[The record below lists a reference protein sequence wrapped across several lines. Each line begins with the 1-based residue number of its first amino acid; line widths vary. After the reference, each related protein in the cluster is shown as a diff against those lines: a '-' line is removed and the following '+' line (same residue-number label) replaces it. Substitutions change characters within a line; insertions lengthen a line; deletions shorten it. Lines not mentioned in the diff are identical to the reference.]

1 MHGFRISDKPEP
13 GLVLRFCLDFVG
25 QAQAP
30 HGKTTWCHLTMK
42 HWFIHW
48 KIIIYMSLR
57 CMVLS
62 QALAKIH
69 TISMAILIGKTCIL
83 VFYRHI
89 VLSFHRSIYLSI
101 YLTTYQPIQLS
112 SYLRINLSTYLP
124 IYLSTYPLVYLSTC
138 LPTNLSTYWSI
149 YLLPIY
155 LFNGHFRNLNW
166 RHLPYIRLM

>member
-1 MHGFRISDKPEP
+1 
-13 GLVLRFCLDFVG
+13 
-25 QAQAP
+25 
-30 HGKTTWCHLTMK
+30 
-42 HWFIHW
+42 
-48 KIIIYMSLR
+48 MSLR

-112 SYLRINLSTYLP
+112 SYLPIYQPIYLPTYLP
-124 IYLSTYPLVYLSTC
+124 IYPSIGLSIY
-138 LPTNLSTYWSI
+138 LPTNQSTYLLI
-149 YLLPIY
+149 YLPTTYLPIQWPFHEPKLEAPTIY
-155 LFNGHFRNLNW
+155 KAYVRA
-166 RHLPYIRLM
+166 M